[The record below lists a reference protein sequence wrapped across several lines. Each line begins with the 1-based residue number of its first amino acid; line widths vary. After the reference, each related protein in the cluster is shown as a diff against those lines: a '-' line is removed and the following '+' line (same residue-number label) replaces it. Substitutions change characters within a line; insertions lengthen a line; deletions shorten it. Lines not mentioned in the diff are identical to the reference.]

1 MGTGTVHIQ
10 PDTMHHTPLHR
21 MDLTAIK
28 QELADSLGPFHAPAY
43 WSLLRSFLNGR
54 CSKQSFDMATV
65 DMLTGVQASLHN
77 KLILAICY
85 NLQAGVPPP
94 TGPPDTDFVPKNSLA
109 FAAPIE
115 ISVTSIADSLKR
127 PAQEELL
134 SPMEIKKRFTTA
146 MIMSL
151 SSQDRQRLIGLG
163 IVKHKDEPVLP
174 PSKKVLFPNGFPV
187 GMHTCSSLGSN
198 VTFECPDLQTVTHSN
213 IMTLGIDSI
222 PRSCK
227 DEGDLPLMDMLEQ
240 RLRFISGI
248 QGLGDPPTPESA
260 KLISFALDNYLK
272 NLLQAILRALT
283 PLRAMRT
290 TTASDYAPTDPLVAA
305 SLQCKPNPKKRALIT
320 TKTSKS
326 VVNGSDLVMTN
337 TSKSG
342 DNAVQSMC
350 TTTDWS
356 ASQLTDCHVKPSQCT
371 LASTISSL
379 EALEALHRP
388 FGLDELRFVFDFLP
402 QMETET
408 LERIA
413 LEAL

>member
-65 DMLTGVQASLHN
+65 DMLTGVQA
-77 KLILAICY
+77 
-85 NLQAGVPPP
+85 GVPPP

-115 ISVTSIADSLKR
+115 ISVTSIANSLKR

-187 GMHTCSSLGSN
+187 
-198 VTFECPDLQTVTHSN
+198 
-213 IMTLGIDSI
+213 GIDSI

>member
-187 GMHTCSSLGSN
+187 
-198 VTFECPDLQTVTHSN
+198 
-213 IMTLGIDSI
+213 GIDSI

>member
-1 MGTGTVHIQ
+1 
-10 PDTMHHTPLHR
+10 
-21 MDLTAIK
+21 
-28 QELADSLGPFHAPAY
+28 
-43 WSLLRSFLNGR
+43 
-54 CSKQSFDMATV
+54 
-65 DMLTGVQASLHN
+65 MLTGVQASLHN

-115 ISVTSIADSLKR
+115 ISVTSIANSLKR

-187 GMHTCSSLGSN
+187 
-198 VTFECPDLQTVTHSN
+198 
-213 IMTLGIDSI
+213 GIDSI